1 MRIEVLGTG
10 CMKCRKQYD
19 EVMAALLATG
29 INAEVVKIER
39 IDEIMKRGVMLT
51 PSLLIDGKVVCS
63 GRVLSAKDCAAL
75 LSAAGDGSTHA

>member
-29 INAEVVKIER
+29 IDAEVVKVETIE
-39 IDEIMKRGVMLT
+39 EIMKRGVMLT
-51 PSLLIDGKVVCS
+51 PSLIIDGKVASS
-63 GRVLSAKDCAAL
+63 GKVLSAKDCAAL
-75 LSAAGDGSTHA
+75 LSAAGGGSTHA